1 MQVKNN
7 YDIYWEK
14 EIDDKIEEML
24 FPVNNRLCARFKIK
38 KFPGEC
44 GKYDK
49 QIKSEVLRINRIIIK
64 EWMLII
70 T

>member
-1 MQVKNN
+1 MLNCFL
-7 YDIYWEK
+7 
-14 EIDDKIEEML
+14 EEML

-49 QIKSEVLRINRIIIK
+49 QIKSEVLRIN
-64 EWMLII
+64 MF
-70 T
+70 